1 MSDIAGADGIIDD
14 LEMDRA
20 LENLFFIFFAEPA
33 WLDRTILYGVV
44 EKFLQD
50 KENREWKM
58 GQAIE
63 DFFADRLTD
72 RTKLYWRAL
81 SSK

>member
-1 MSDIAGADGIIDD
+1 
-14 LEMDRA
+14 
-20 LENLFFIFFAEPA
+20 
-33 WLDRTILYGVV
+33 LDRTILYGVV

-72 RTKLYWRAL
+72 QTVLDGG
-81 SSK
+81 